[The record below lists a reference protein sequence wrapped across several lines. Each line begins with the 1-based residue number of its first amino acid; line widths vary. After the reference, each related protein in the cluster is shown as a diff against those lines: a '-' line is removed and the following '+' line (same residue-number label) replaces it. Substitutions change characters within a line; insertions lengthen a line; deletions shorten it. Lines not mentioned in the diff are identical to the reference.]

1 MKPFSRIRQRWSDKQ
16 NNISEISM
24 PTNVAK
30 LIHVEFDPKTKTF
43 KGLPETWQ
51 ELIAQAN
58 FTTEEQ
64 ISHQAEIIS
73 ACQTHDK
80 FMKQQEHNEKFLGV
94 SGSSLDDL
102 DESNR
107 KLSTGSG
114 LENGKVDHNSTG
126 SESSSLQDPVSPQS
140 LLAKLM
146 NTEIN
151 KDKNSE
157 NSNSS
162 KPAKPVLQVKP
173 PIPPTPAAEKT
184 AQLRQRVKKK
194 MTDIEFFDALSK
206 IISTGDPLD
215 KYCLESV
222 LGSGLANEIKL
233 ATREATCAQVAVT
246 WLDTESLDTI
256 ASGTVRRA
264 HNRETKEPVAIKIM
278 NLSKQPNRDLIIS
291 EIQVMEHT
299 RHENIVNY
307 IESFLLK
314 DEDELWVVM
323 EYLDGGPLTDV
334 VTETVMEGPLIAAVV
349 KECLKAI
356 HFLHEK
362 NIIHRDIK
370 SDNILLGKSGRV
382 KLTDFGFCA
391 QMGSRQSKRQT
402 MVGTPYW
409 MAPEVVNKAV
419 KYGPK
424 IDIWSLGIM
433 IIEMLD
439 GEPPYLNEPPLKGN
453 DEHPFEATIN
463 VLFCEVI
470 SPSMHTR
477 NELFKY
483 LEDVKPDNLDRPW
496 CFDTEAVNFI
506 GIPEMSAMLAIYLIQ
521 TLERPQPKSTEVS
534 PLMRDFLD
542 KCLQIDSEKRASAA
556 ELLKHPFLLDTKPL
570 SGLCALIEAAR
581 RNLNKPV

>member
-1 MKPFSRIRQRWSDKQ
+1 MKSQLFTRNHFS
-16 NNISEISM
+16 
-24 PTNVAK
+24 
-30 LIHVEFDPKTKTF
+30 
-43 KGLPETWQ
+43 
-51 ELIAQAN
+51 
-58 FTTEEQ
+58 
-64 ISHQAEIIS
+64 
-73 ACQTHDK
+73 
-80 FMKQQEHNEKFLGV
+80 
-94 SGSSLDDL
+94 
-102 DESNR
+102 
-107 KLSTGSG
+107 
-114 LENGKVDHNSTG
+114 
-126 SESSSLQDPVSPQS
+126 
-140 LLAKLM
+140 
-146 NTEIN
+146 
-151 KDKNSE
+151 
-157 NSNSS
+157 
-162 KPAKPVLQVKP
+162 
-173 PIPPTPAAEKT
+173 
-184 AQLRQRVKKK
+184 
-194 MTDIEFFDALSK
+194 
-206 IISTGDPLD
+206 
-215 KYCLESV
+215 
-222 LGSGLANEIKL
+222 
-233 ATREATCAQVAVT
+233 
-246 WLDTESLDTI
+246 

-264 HNRETKEPVAIKIM
+264 HNKETNEPVAIKIM

-299 RHENIVNY
+299 RNENIVNY

-314 DEDELWVVM
+314 NEDELWVVM

-409 MAPEVVNKAV
+409 MAPEVVNKSV

-439 GEPPYLNEPPLKGN
+439 GEPPYLNEPPLK
-453 DEHPFEATIN
+453 
-463 VLFCEVI
+463 
-470 SPSMHTR
+470 
-477 NELFKY
+477 
-483 LEDVKPDNLDRPW
+483 
-496 CFDTEAVNFI
+496 
-506 GIPEMSAMLAIYLIQ
+506 AIYLIQ
-521 TLERPQPKSTEVS
+521 TQERPQPKSTEVS

-542 KCLQIDSEKRASAA
+542 RCLQSDPEKRASAT
-556 ELLKHPFLLDTKPL
+556 ELLEHPFLLDTKPL